1 MHPAMEARLAMNAA
15 PQKPIVV
22 IGYGNSLRGDD
33 AVGRRVV
40 ERISERR
47 LPYVVSICA
56 TQLVPEL
63 AAQVADARAVIF
75 VDACLSEHAKN
86 VVVREIDDASCFHGA
101 SHEGSPRELLAL
113 GAMCYGRMPSA
124 WIVAVPVASFEL
136 TDGLSTA
143 ASEQVALAV
152 EAVDRLVAQLR
163 GSEVAYA

>member
-1 MHPAMEARLAMNAA
+1 MNTT

-33 AVGRRVV
+33 AIGRRVV
-40 ERISERR
+40 ERLSERR
-47 LPYVVSICA
+47 LPDVVSICV

-63 AAQVADARAVIF
+63 AAQVADALAVVF
-75 VDACLSEHAKN
+75 VDACLFEHGN
-86 VVVREIDDASCFHGA
+86 VVVVREIDDASCFHGA

-113 GAMCYGRMPSA
+113 AAMCYGRMPVA

-136 TDGLSTA
+136 SDGLSTA

-152 EAVDRLVAQLR
+152 EAVERLIGQLR
-163 GSEVAYA
+163 EGKVAYA